1 MNAEIQTQLEY
12 NRKLEEKID
21 LAVSCA
27 IFLPI
32 ILAVA
37 WLIWDSYNTQVS
49 MPDAF
54 VRLVIVL
61 VIGRFGIYCGNWMLP
76 RLTARIAP
84 SYLIDSTE
92 PEVVKLYG
100 SIRGDGADNAVEML
114 LAARPGL
121 QMYRGDANKDFGC
134 TLAAVTATQEFLQA
148 KAEMKKFGVSIR

>member
-1 MNAEIQTQLEY
+1 VNAEIQTQLEY

-37 WLIWDSYNTQVS
+37 WLIWDSYNTQAS

-61 VIGRFGIYCGNWMLP
+61 VIGRLGIYCGIWMLP

-100 SIRGDGADNAVEML
+100 SFRLDGADNAIKSL
-114 LAARPGL
+114 LAARPGMRIYEGNA
-121 QMYRGDANKDFGC
+121 QNKFGC
-134 TLAAVTATQEFLQA
+134 TLAAVPATKEYLQA
-148 KAEMKKFGVSIR
+148 NNAMNAMKAKW